1 MILSLSNSPL
11 YVRPQ
16 DKDKYIKYLLP
27 ALLHN
32 KNIVQ
37 FYDNIKNNKL
47 IFGEKELSN
56 LPSEKIKVF
65 FKKLIPFLLI

>member
-1 MILSLSNSPL
+1 MSA
-11 YVRPQ
+11 RQQ

-37 FYDNIKNNKL
+37 FHDNIKNNKL
-47 IFGEKELSN
+47 IFGEKEFSN
-56 LPSEKIKVF
+56 FPSEKIE
-65 FKKLIPFLLI
+65 